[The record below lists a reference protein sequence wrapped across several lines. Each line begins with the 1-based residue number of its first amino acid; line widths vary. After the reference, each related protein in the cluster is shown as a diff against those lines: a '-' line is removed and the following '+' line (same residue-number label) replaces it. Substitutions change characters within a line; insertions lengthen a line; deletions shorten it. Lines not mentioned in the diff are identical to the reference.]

1 MSDLFEVIKDL
12 LIWIG
17 GKIIDCKFVRI
28 TSDILK
34 EAWYTIIDI
43 ICSNLRNVVIISKI
57 GLPYLMWYIG
67 ANLYEQRGKFAV
79 GGEVFIPLIIFV
91 FTYYIGQYANRIGK
105 GERIP
110 VPEKRFTEPGE
121 EDGEYTVETKRV
133 EEMILYMSNLEDW
146 LQRKGLL
153 KR

>member
-1 MSDLFEVIKDL
+1 MNKFMATFKKRMSRIKFIRITMDILYEVYYEILDV
-12 LIWIG
+12 IG
-17 GKIIDCKFVRI
+17 G
-28 TSDILK
+28 
-34 EAWYTIIDI
+34 
-43 ICSNLRNVVIISKI
+43 NLRNVAIIMRT

-67 ANLYEQRGKFAV
+67 ADLYQQRGRFAV
-79 GGEVFIPLIIFV
+79 GGEIFIPVVV
-91 FTYYIGQYANRIGK
+91 FMITYYIRQYANRLGK

-121 EDGEYTVETKRV
+121 EDGEYTVETKRM

-153 KR
+153 K